1 MSLADT
7 RKGLNE
13 LQSKL
18 LVVSS
23 ALKRYFED
31 ALDNDNEDGYA
42 IKMFKFV
49 GQARSQLQSL
59 EDRVTLAESAFSS
72 VLTAFDEKSDTQT
85 TDFFGHL
92 NQFLASY
99 KQAQTDNISQA
110 EAKALAERR
119 KAERERMAAPAPA
132 KEGRQPGAAGADSGA
147 RVDDFLASL
156 RSKPDLGRRAQRR
169 AGKPAGREKRLSNVA
184 SPTTPAFTTREGD
197 PVDKAKGLL
206 AQLTGNE
213 VSERPHFGLWLSEE
227 ADLCS
232 HCSWTTCR
240 SVRESD
246 QSDGRSAH

>member
-72 VLTAFDEKSDTQT
+72 VLMAFDEKSDTQT

-110 EAKALAERR
+110 EAKAIAERR
-119 KAERERMAAPAPA
+119 KAERERLAAPSAP
-132 KEGRQPGAAGADSGA
+132 KEAGQPGKAGADGGA

-169 AGKPAGREKRLSNVA
+169 AGKPAGREKRLSAVA
-184 SPTTPAFTTREGD
+184 SPTSNAFATREGD

-213 VSERPHFGLWLSEE
+213 VSERTPLETALKTDS
-227 ADLCS
+227 
-232 HCSWTTCR
+232 
-240 SVRESD
+240 
-246 QSDGRSAH
+246 